1 MLAYRPRIMGGGVKC
16 GALMHALL
24 ASAIVLSLPVFAGP
38 AHAFKIF
45 GFELFGSD
53 DEDADIV
60 DPLRYTVSLNVEG
73 GDEDLAEALTDA
85 SDMVADEERPVSGS
99 LGLLAKAAQ
108 RTRIAGRRTLPVGAL

>member
-16 GALMHALL
+16 GALMRALL

-38 AHAFKIF
+38 AHAFKLF
-45 GFELFGSD
+45 GFKLFGSD
-53 DEDADIV
+53 DEAADIV

-108 RTRIAGRRTLPVGAL
+108 RPRTADRRTLPVGAL